1 MSLKEWLKEE
11 YKQVI
16 LAIYSLIMIYV
27 GLFVNIVLM
36 FIIGGI
42 ILVCC
47 VIWFVILEYQIRKEG
62 KEEKE
67 RNKKTI
73 YKQGL

>member
-1 MSLKEWLKEE
+1 MPRPVRSV
-11 YKQVI
+11 VI
-16 LAIYSLIMIYV
+16 TFSIPKLTLLTTTPKNSFVSGFMI
-27 GLFVNIVLM
+27 GAENVNE
-36 FIIGGI
+36 
-42 ILVCC
+42 CC
-47 VIWFVILEYQIRKEG
+47 FVILEYQIRKEE